1 VHGWWRHCCR
11 DLNLVRSSAF
21 GCNVVVFRESS
32 SKKIMNT
39 VVHGFA
45 LRVLQGTYGAKSHF
59 VTIFFPVGA
68 ILFLRRVSV
77 QFCNTT
83 DVKAFPSPHSLTPRS
98 ISVKTD
104 GTAFASPHPTYPRE
118 FSM

>member
-1 VHGWWRHCCR
+1 
-11 DLNLVRSSAF
+11 
-21 GCNVVVFRESS
+21 
-32 SKKIMNT
+32 
-39 VVHGFA
+39 VHGFA

-77 QFCNTT
+77 QFCDTT
-83 DVKAFPSPHSLTPRS
+83 DVK
-98 ISVKTD
+98 
-104 GTAFASPHPTYPRE
+104 AFASPHPTYPKE

>member
-1 VHGWWRHCCR
+1 
-11 DLNLVRSSAF
+11 
-21 GCNVVVFRESS
+21 
-32 SKKIMNT
+32 MNT

-77 QFCNTT
+77 QFCDTT
-83 DVKAFPSPHSLTPRS
+83 DVKAFPSPH
-98 ISVKTD
+98 
-104 GTAFASPHPTYPRE
+104 PTYPKE